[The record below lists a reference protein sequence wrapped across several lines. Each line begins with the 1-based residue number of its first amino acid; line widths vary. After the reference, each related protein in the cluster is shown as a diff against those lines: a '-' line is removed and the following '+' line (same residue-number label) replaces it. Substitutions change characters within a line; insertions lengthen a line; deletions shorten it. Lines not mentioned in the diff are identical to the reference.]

1 MAKKFSNDKNSLE
14 QLLIRVKDGLAQN
27 KAKAC
32 QFLLVF
38 ALVLLAI
45 WLIRA
50 KMTGADSALTV
61 ADGIRATAT
70 EPKQLA
76 DAAATFKG
84 ETAAALYVDAGEA
97 YLNLGLNEIA
107 RKKTNSR
114 AAENDPEAAALDP
127 SVNFAEAV
135 KAFDA
140 AFGLGSADLKARA
153 AFGAG
158 AAQEALATVAAD
170 DAAVDAAVEAAKAQY
185 AKVAE
190 VSASSPYC
198 EAAAERLAAL
208 DRAVAVDYLKAA
220 AKKFRELP
228 TPPEKAE
235 SILTGDGV
243 FTPGET
249 TNVGEFDLNADE
261 PATDAAPAAEE
272 TPAEA
277 TPATEEAATDATPA
291 TEEAATDATPAT
303 EEAATDATPAT
314 EETATDATP
323 ATEEAAT
330 DATPATEEAPAE

>member
-1 MAKKFSNDKNSLE
+1 MAKKISNDKNSLE
-14 QLLIRVKDGLAQN
+14 QLLIRGKDGLAQN

-32 QFLLVF
+32 QFILVF
-38 ALVLLAI
+38 VVVLLAI
-45 WLIRA
+45 WVVRA
-50 KMTGADSALTV
+50 KMTGADSALTA

-70 EPKQLA
+70 DPKQLV
-76 DAAATFKG
+76 DAAASFKG

-97 YLNLGLNEIA
+97 YLNVGMNEIA
-107 RKKTNSR
+107 RKKANSR
-114 AAENDPEAAALDP
+114 AAENDPTAAALDP

-140 AFGLGSADLKARA
+140 AFGLGSTDLKARA

-158 AAQEALATVAAD
+158 SAQEALASVAAD

-208 DRAVAVDYLKAA
+208 ERAVAADYLKSA

-235 SILTGDGV
+235 SILTGDGEL
-243 FTPGET
+243 TPGET
-249 TNVGEFDLNADE
+249 TNVGEFELNADE
-261 PATDAAPAAEE
+261 PATEEAPAEAAPATEE
-272 TPAEA
+272 VPAEA
-277 TPATEEAATDATPA
+277 TPATEEA
-291 TEEAATDATPAT
+291 
-303 EEAATDATPAT
+303 
-314 EETATDATP
+314 
-323 ATEEAAT
+323 
-330 DATPATEEAPAE
+330 PAEEVPAE